1 LTDLQDFLSNNSSQN
16 EVQNRQSTP
25 LSKNQFFYKKLILN
39 HLKFNPNYQ
48 YIQLVMMN
56 FLINHLFTMRP
67 LSTQPL
73 TITRTFVYTFFV
85 ALLVF
90 SHSSIFAQANCIPS
104 RAADNIAA
112 GIDVGARG
120 IKPVVIQ
127 INPSTTGD
135 KTVELRRISK
145 DLKVD
150 NSFDLIRDTSE
161 AMLDC
166 AARHISK
173 YVEIFKSPLYAVSSE
188 KIFVVLSSGLIGS
201 LKGQERR
208 LATFKR
214 KIKEYSGV
222 DARDL
227 TEKDEGELTVRSVVS
242 DDDLKKAKIH
252 VLDIGSGSIKGGY
265 AESDDFISQFSAIV
279 GTRSMGAKVDSIAK
293 SRNYDLS
300 NPEHRYLVSKEARAY
315 LKANFLD
322 TGKPLDVNRKLT
334 DGVCWAGGITYV
346 FATWF
351 KPEDLASGKKYI
363 PFRLDDID
371 YFYQKTISSSNIEEL
386 FRNSPQ
392 LEEAMPRA
400 TKEYFND
407 AKKVISRE
415 AEIIAGACILKEIGD
430 KYRAMGVRENVFNA
444 ELLFGW
450 LKYYM
455 YWRVR

>member
-1 LTDLQDFLSNNSSQN
+1 MQAF
-16 EVQNRQSTP
+16 STHS
-25 LSKNQFFYKKLILN
+25 LSKKKTIL
-39 HLKFNPNYQ
+39 
-48 YIQLVMMN
+48 
-56 FLINHLFTMRP
+56 
-67 LSTQPL
+67 
-73 TITRTFVYTFFV
+73 RTFYFILSVLPLQFIV
-85 ALLVF
+85 A
-90 SHSSIFAQANCIPS
+90 QTNCIPT

-127 INPSTTGD
+127 INPSLTGD

-150 NSFDLIRDTSE
+150 NSFDLIRDTTE
-161 AMLDC
+161 VMLDC
-166 AARHISK
+166 AARHIAK
-173 YVEIFKSPLYAVSSE
+173 YVEIFKSPLYAVASD

-208 LATFKR
+208 LATFKK
-214 KIKEYSGV
+214 KIKDYSGV

-242 DDDLKKAKIH
+242 DDDLRKAKIH

-265 AESDDFISQFSAIV
+265 AESDDFISQFSAII
-279 GTRSMGAKVDSIAK
+279 GTRSLGSKVDSIAK
-293 SRNYDLS
+293 ARGYDFS
-300 NPEHRYLVSKEARAY
+300 NPEHRYLLSKEARAY
-315 LKANFLD
+315 FKANFME
-322 TGKPLDVNRKLT
+322 TGKQLDVNRKLT

-351 KPEDLASGKKYI
+351 KPDDLASGKKYI

-392 LEEAMPRA
+392 LEESMPRA
-400 TKEYFND
+400 TKEYFMD
-407 AKKVISRE
+407 AKKVIRSE
-415 AEIIAGACILKEIGD
+415 AEMIAGACILKEIGD
-430 KYRAMGVRENVFNA
+430 KYRAMGVRENVFNS